1 SGVPTVGPRS
11 AGARPGPVCYGLG
24 GLEPTLTDVLLLI
37 GYLDP
42 QGFLG
47 GTMTLDAAAARGC
60 FKTQIADPLGMSV
73 EDAAVGIYEIA
84 AAQIV
89 DLIHKITV
97 QRGLDPREFVIHAFG
112 GTCGLLAATFG
123 PELGVKRIVIPYTA
137 SVNCALGL
145 LAADVVHEY
154 SATQVL

>member
-1 SGVPTVGPRS
+1 R
-11 AGARPGPVCYGLG
+11 
-24 GLEPTLTDVLLLI
+24 E
-37 GYLDP
+37 
-42 QGFLG
+42 
-47 GTMTLDAAAARGC
+47 C

-73 EDAAVGIYEIA
+73 EVAAIGIYEIA

-123 PELGVKRIVIPYTA
+123 PELGVKRVVIPYTA

-154 SATQVL
+154 SVTQVLSAPPEPAAINALYGPMIERAVQDLRSEGFSERHIQL